1 MQENVKMNE
10 NEIVIYPRNEKL
22 RTRRIIIVAGCIGA
36 VASVY
41 TSHPSTSFGTGMAII
56 FALIFIPIGFEIYR
70 TFHPKPLCVI
80 KREGILDRITF
91 LGVGWIK
98 WNEIKELK
106 IFKSVKIN
114 FIGVTLNDNQAF
126 STKLNL
132 FKKLYLKLNVKLGY
146 PPVSFYPVPL
156 GLTVDEL
163 LKLIEEFR
171 KP

>member
-1 MQENVKMNE
+1 MQENVKIAE
-10 NEIVIYPRNEKL
+10 NEIVIYPRKDKL

-36 VASVY
+36 VASFY
-41 TSHPSTSFGTGMAII
+41 TSHPSMSQSIGMAII
-56 FALIFIPIGFEIYR
+56 FGLIFIPIGFEIYR

-80 KREGILDRITF
+80 NREGLLDRITVF
-91 LGVGWIK
+91 GVGWIK

-106 IFKSVKIN
+106 IFQSVKIN
-114 FIGVTLNDNQAF
+114 FIGVTLNEHQAF

-146 PPVSFYPVPL
+146 PPVSFYPAPL